1 MTAIPGPSGAEPGES
16 RALAGYPVTPPALPR
31 PVIFDQRWTDLTFIH
46 WPVLPESVAGSYP
59 PGTRPDVFADGMT
72 YVGLVPFRMSS
83 TKLGTALPIPYV
95 GTFRRPMSGCTP
107 LITPAGTGCFS
118 GRWKQ
123 LD

>member
-83 TKLGTALPIPYV
+83 TQTRHRTADPVCRHLPGDQCPV
-95 GTFRRPMSGCTP
+95 V
-107 LITPAGTGCFS
+107 LH
-118 GRWKQ
+118 
-123 LD
+123 

>member
-95 GTFRRPMSGCTP
+95 GTFPETNVRLYSH
-107 LITPAGTGCFS
+107 
-118 GRWKQ
+118 
-123 LD
+123 

>member
-59 PGTRPDVFADGMT
+59 PGTRPDVFAEA
-72 YVGLVPFRMSS
+72 PHCRSRMSAPS
-83 TKLGTALPIPYV
+83 
-95 GTFRRPMSGCTP
+95 RRPMSGCTP

>member
-83 TKLGTALPIPYV
+83 TKLGTEPPRHVRRLQFLERMGSCPAPY
-95 GTFRRPMSGCTP
+95 THLTRRTNREC
-107 LITPAGTGCFS
+107 
-118 GRWKQ
+118 
-123 LD
+123 